1 MNLIPEWMSNV
12 HPLIVHFPIAL
23 LVIAVLT
30 DFIAIILKR
39 FGWLKPAAL
48 WLYVLGALGTIGAYF
63 SGKQA
68 ADVVNIPPQAYSVI
82 SVHADLALYTMLFFS
97 IYAALRLFFARK
109 KWDQK
114 LVFSLVLFVVA
125 AGGLGLVQQTAER
138 GGELVF
144 RFGVGANALV
154 TVDEKPAQ
162 KQKGAANIEVEE
174 NGSWFWQANEKAAL
188 QFRQNF
194 KLIKGRWDDLILQG
208 AQTENNQSALNI
220 QINTKKTVVFAFGP
234 KLKNVQISAQVRL
247 ADFNGRFLLA
257 HHILQP
263 NTYDFLAIENKTVRL
278 GRLEKGKEKIF
289 DTGAL
294 ELTPELTLK
303 VVSSKG
309 HYRGYVNGRL
319 IVHGHGSDL
328 KSGQTGFALLGSGQL
343 QIKSIKV
350 VSLDEGPPMMHM
362 EMQNMPQE
370 KKSSEQ
376 GHQKMNQDY

>member
-30 DFIAIILKR
+30 DFLALILKR
-39 FGWLKPAAL
+39 YGWLKPAAL

-68 ADVVNIPPQAYSVI
+68 ADVVTLPTASYSVI
-82 SVHADLALYTMLFFS
+82 GTHADLALYTMLFFGV
-97 IYAALRLFFARK
+97 YAVLRLFFAWK

-114 LVFSLVLFVVA
+114 FALSLILFVVA

-144 RFGVGANALV
+144 RFGVGTNALLKV
-154 TVDEKPAQ
+154 EENPAQ
-162 KQKGAANIEVEE
+162 KQISAANIEVEE

-220 QINTKKTVVFAFGP
+220 QINTKKAFVFAFGP
-234 KLKNVQISAQVRL
+234 ELKNVQISARVRL

-263 NTYDFLAIENKTVRL
+263 NTYDFLAVENKAVRL
-278 GRLEKGKEKIF
+278 GRLEKGKVKIF
-289 DTGAL
+289 DTGAR

-309 HYRGYVNGRL
+309 HYRGYVNGQL

-328 KSGQTGFALLGSGQL
+328 KPGQTGFALLGSGQL
-343 QIKSIKV
+343 QIKYIKV
-350 VSLDEGPPMMHM
+350 VSLDEGQPMMHM

-370 KKSSEQ
+370 QKSSEH
-376 GHQKMNQDY
+376 GH